1 VECADIGVDDRYLC
15 DSILKARFLRSRYTV
30 LDLLDECGLLEQAAL
45 AALPSGGVRQVGT

>member
-1 VECADIGVDDRYLC
+1 VECADIGVDDRYLY

-30 LDLLDECGLLEQAAL
+30 LDLLDECGLLDQAAL